1 MTQQRKAPSVQP
13 IEAINT
19 KTTSALGRRALLT
32 GAVAV
37 TALGLSGCQSE
48 ADGVVID
55 RERVFHWKMVTA
67 WPKNFPG
74 LGTGANELAQLI
86 EQMSGGRIKIT
97 VFGAGELVGPFEVF
111 DAVSQGQADL
121 GHATAYYWKGKLPSA
136 DFFTVVPM
144 GLTAEEMNSW
154 LYYGGGMALWEEA
167 YKPFGLIPNAAG
179 NTGTQM
185 GGWFNREITSIADLR
200 GLKIRMPGLG
210 AEVYEKV
217 GAVTVNL
224 PGNELFQGMQTGL
237 IDAVEF
243 VGPYNDLAFGFHRV
257 AKYYYTPGWQEPGSA
272 LECMINEKAFAEL
285 TPDLQVIVR
294 SAMKVANL
302 NMLAEYTARN
312 QQALNTLVNQ
322 HGVQLRHFPQ
332 DVLLALKKTS
342 AEVVEAAAAR
352 DPLAQK
358 VWASQKAFRDQVA
371 PWTEQSL
378 KAFLDLRYL

>member
-1 MTQQRKAPSVQP
+1 MKRRSLLAGV
-13 IEAINT
+13 A
-19 KTTSALGRRALLT
+19 ALG
-32 GAVAV
+32 
-37 TALGLSGCQSE
+37 ALGLSGCQSTCDE
-48 ADGVVID
+48 GVSLD
-55 RERVFHWKMVTA
+55 RETVFNWKMVTA

-74 LGTGANELAQLI
+74 LGAGANELAKLI
-86 EQMSGGRIKIT
+86 EQMSGGRIKVS

-111 DAVSQGQADL
+111 DAVSQGQAEL
-121 GHATAYYWKGKLPSA
+121 GHATAYYWKGKLASA

-154 LYYGGGMALWEEA
+154 LYYGGGMELWEEA

-185 GGWFNREITSIADLR
+185 GGWFNREINSLADLK

-217 GAVTVNL
+217 GAVPVNL
-224 PGNELFQGMQTGL
+224 PGSELFQAMQTGL

-257 AKYYYTPGWQEPGSA
+257 AKYYYTPGWQEPGSV
-272 LECMINEKAFAEL
+272 LECMINEKAFNQL
-285 TPDLQVIVR
+285 TPDLKSIVR
-294 SAMKVANL
+294 NAMKVANL
-302 NMLAEYTARN
+302 NMLSEYTARN

-322 HGVQLRHFPQ
+322 HGVQLRLFPQ
-332 DVLLALKKTS
+332 DVLVQLKQAS
-342 AEVVEAAAAR
+342 EQVVEAAAAR
-352 DPLAQK
+352 DPLSNR

-371 PWTEQSL
+371 PWTAQSL
-378 KAFLDLRYL
+378 KAFLDLRSL

>member
-1 MTQQRKAPSVQP
+1 MQRRK
-13 IEAINT
+13 
-19 KTTSALGRRALLT
+19 LLAGMAAF
-32 GAVAV
+32 GAAGLVGCSSNCDEGV
-37 TALGLSGCQSE
+37 T
-48 ADGVVID
+48 ID
-55 RERVFHWKMVTA
+55 REQVFNWKMVTA

-74 LGTGANELAQLI
+74 LGTGANELAKLI
-86 EQMSGGRIKIT
+86 EDMSGGRIKIS
-97 VFGAGELVGPFEVF
+97 VYGAGELVGPFEVF
-111 DAVSQGQADL
+111 DAVSQGQAEL

-154 LYYGGGMALWEEA
+154 LYQGGGMALWEEA

-185 GGWFNREITSIADLR
+185 GGWFNREVNSLADLR

-210 AEVYEKV
+210 AEVYQKV
-217 GAVTVNL
+217 GAVSINL
-224 PGNELFQGMQTGL
+224 PGNELFQAMQTGL

-257 AKYYYTPGWQEPGSA
+257 AKYYYTPGWQEPGSV
-272 LECMINEKAFAEL
+272 LECMINEKAFNQL
-285 TPDLQVIVR
+285 TPDLQSIVR
-294 SAMKVANL
+294 NAMKVANL
-302 NMLAEYTARN
+302 SMLAEYTARN

-332 DVLLALKKTS
+332 DVLRELKNAS

-352 DPLAQK
+352 DPLAAK

-371 PWTEQSL
+371 PWTETSL
-378 KAFLDLRYL
+378 KAFLDLRSL